1 VVKRVKFD
9 AAASGEAGSPSRVR
23 QSETP
28 PRRLPLANAQ
38 TDKAAG
44 RLCRFTTVKRSDRRD
59 GRFCADIG
67 AEPLVRIKDMPFVS
81 RLDLVT
87 KSLRQNDPE
96 FAGNALERAERI

>member
-1 VVKRVKFD
+1 MKFD
-9 AAASGEAGSPSRVR
+9 AAASGEAGSPSGVR
-23 QSETP
+23 QSET
-28 PRRLPLANAQ
+28 
-38 TDKAAG
+38 
-44 RLCRFTTVKRSDRRD
+44 RRD

-96 FAGNALERAERI
+96 FARNALALPVRKANIPFRMIACVVVHAGLG